1 MIINLNLNENK
12 NYLIKFIKKKFKS
25 ENFEVIFIYIHYMF
39 TSFIKSNS
47 VKLETSHIAI
57 IPLMR

>member
-39 TSFIKSNS
+39 TSLFMILFKVLLIKFNM
-47 VKLETSHIAI
+47 I
-57 IPLMR
+57 